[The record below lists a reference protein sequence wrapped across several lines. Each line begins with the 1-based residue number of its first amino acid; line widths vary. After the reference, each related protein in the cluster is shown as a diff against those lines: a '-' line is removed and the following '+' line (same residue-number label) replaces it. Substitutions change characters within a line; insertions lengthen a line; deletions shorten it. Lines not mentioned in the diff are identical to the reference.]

1 MVCPY
6 CHRFTPDQGFKCI
19 NCGAVLS
26 RKDAVA
32 GFDAVAPQGRVDRTF
47 FKPWML
53 LLLLLLGILAYV
65 FVSHQGRSVAVNAHD
80 PGAELA
86 IENYLLKGKTNI
98 VDFYSDY
105 CPPCKKISP
114 LLQELGSK
122 RPDLAVLKVD
132 INRKGVKGIDWRS
145 PLARQFKLS
154 SIPHFRIYDAEGD
167 LLMEG
172 QEATNEV
179 FRMLLAAGIR
189 M

>member
-26 RKDAVA
+26 KKDSLSGYNAVT
-32 GFDAVAPQGRVDRTF
+32 PQGHEQRNF

-53 LLLLLLGILAYV
+53 LFLLLLGILAYV
-65 FVSHQGRSVAVNAHD
+65 FFSNQNRSIAVNAHD

-86 IENYLLKGKTNI
+86 IENYLLAGKTNI

-114 LLQELGSK
+114 LLQELGEK
-122 RPDLAVLKVD
+122 RPDLAVLKID
-132 INRKGVKGIDWRS
+132 INRKGVKGIDWGS
-145 PLARQFKLS
+145 PLARQYELR
-154 SIPHFRIYDAEGD
+154 SIPHFRIYDAAGNLEK
-167 LLMEG
+167 EG
-172 QEATNEV
+172 QEAYVEI
-179 FRMLLAAGIR
+179 FRMLAAAGIR